1 MREDRRMPAD
11 DYLSLP
17 DAALLRQCRFE
28 TLRVSGPGG
37 QHRNRRDTAVR
48 LTHGPTGLVAQASE
62 QRSQLRNRHEALWR
76 LRAAIALE
84 QRRPVA
90 LEQYT
95 PPAALEAILP
105 PVPGRKARDRIGPK
119 HRDYWTGVQ
128 ALLDLFVAVGG
139 SVSETAER
147 VGLSTGALSRVLV
160 GDPRLLRAVNGWR
173 ESHGMR
179 LLR

>member
-1 MREDRRMPAD
+1 MAAA
-11 DYLSLP
+11 DYLLLS
-17 DAALLRQCRFE
+17 DEALLRQCRFE

-62 QRSQLRNRHEALWR
+62 QRSQLRNRREALRR
-76 LRAAIALE
+76 LRATIALE
-84 QRRPVA
+84 HRRPLA
-90 LEQYT
+90 LAQYA
-95 PPAALEAILP
+95 PPPALEAILP
-105 PVPGRKARDRIGPK
+105 PVPGRNARDRIGPK

-147 VGLSTGALSRVLV
+147 VGLSTGALSRFLLA
-160 GDPRLLRAVNGWR
+160 DPRLVRAVNGWR
-173 ESHGMR
+173 ESRGMR
-179 LLR
+179 PLR